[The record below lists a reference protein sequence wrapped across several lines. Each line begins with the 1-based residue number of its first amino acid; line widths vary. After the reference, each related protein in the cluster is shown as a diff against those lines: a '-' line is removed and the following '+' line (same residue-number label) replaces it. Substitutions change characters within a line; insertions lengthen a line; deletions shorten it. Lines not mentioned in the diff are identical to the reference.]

1 MVINK
6 DNYIRSF
13 FMTNE
18 KIKRMFDAFYQ
29 AKRIRDML
37 PPLPQGV
44 MPSYI
49 QYLDAIHSLQKEKKD
64 IRISDLSDAMN
75 LPRPGVTRTVK
86 EMETKG
92 YLQKLTSPDDGRV
105 TYISITEK
113 GEMLSRKYD
122 QDYFS
127 SLAPYLSEISEE
139 EADSMIRTI
148 GKFYQIMCD
157 RREHYD
163 K

>member
-1 MVINK
+1 
-6 DNYIRSF
+6 
-13 FMTNE
+13 MTNE

-49 QYLDAIHSLQKEKKD
+49 RYLDAIHSLQKEKKD

-86 EMETKG
+86 EMEAKG

-113 GEMLSRKYD
+113 GENLSRKYD